1 MRSDSVK
8 TDYDVIVVGAG
19 PGGSFSAKAAA
30 KGGASVLLIDRRK
43 ELGAPVRCGEGLGSH
58 WLEELG
64 LKISPKA
71 ISAEISGSVLY
82 SPNLKREVKIQ
93 NPETKGYVIDRKVFD
108 KDLAIDAG
116 RAGAEVMVK
125 TEVYDVMKEGGKT
138 CGVKAYHMGD
148 KFEAT
153 CKVLIAADGGESTV
167 ARHAGI
173 NSTASLYDTDFGVE
187 YEMVNVECQDLIEI
201 YFSKIAA
208 PRGYVW
214 VFPKGKDV
222 ANVGVGI
229 GGLEKGN
236 AVEYLDRFI
245 KSHERFKNAQTVA
258 VKGGLIPVGE
268 PLKDLVADG
277 LIIVGTAAHQV
288 DPIHGGGMALAMEAG
303 GMAGEVAAK
312 CIQEGNVGKQ
322 HLMEYD
328 KMWRKKVEPK
338 LMRRLRL
345 RKVLEKLD
353 DDDFNAIFENL
364 NDDDLDRLIKGDY
377 KPVVKKVL
385 VKRPQLLKV
394 LSALL

>member
-1 MRSDSVK
+1 VK

-19 PGGSFSAKAAA
+19 PGGSFAAKTTAKA
-30 KGGASVLLIDRRK
+30 GASVLLIDRRK

-71 ISAEISGSVLY
+71 ISAEISGSILY
-82 SPNLKREVKIQ
+82 SPNLKRSVKIQ
-93 NPETKGYVIDRKVFD
+93 NPETRGYVIDRKVFD

-116 RAGAEVMVK
+116 RAGAEVIVK
-125 TEVYDVMKEGGKT
+125 TEVYDVMKEGGKV
-138 CGVKAYHMGD
+138 CGVRAYSMGD
-148 KFEAT
+148 KLEAT

-167 ARHAGI
+167 ARLAGI

-187 YEMVNVECQDLIEI
+187 YEMVNVECEDLIEI
-201 YFSKIAA
+201 YFSKSAA

-236 AVEYLDRFI
+236 AVEYLDKFI
-245 KSHERFKNAQTVA
+245 NGNERFKNAQTVA
-258 VKGGLIPVGE
+258 IKGGLIPVGE
-268 PLKDLVADG
+268 PLKELVADG
-277 LIIVGTAAHQV
+277 LMVVGTAAHQV

-303 GMAGEVAAK
+303 GIAGEVAAK
-312 CIQEGNVGKQ
+312 CAAEGKTDKKS
-322 HLMEYD
+322 LYEYESI
-328 KMWRKKVEPK
+328 WRKKVGPK

-364 NDDDLDRLIKGDY
+364 NDKDLDELIKGDY
-377 KPVVKKVL
+377 KPVVQKVL
-385 VKRPQLLKV
+385 LKRPQLLKV
-394 LSALL
+394 LSALI

>member
-1 MRSDSVK
+1 VK
-8 TDYDVIVVGAG
+8 TDYDVIIVGAG
-19 PGGSFSAKAAA
+19 PGGSFAAKNAA

-58 WLEELG
+58 WLKELG
-64 LKISPKA
+64 LTLSPKA

-82 SPNLKREVKIQ
+82 SPDMKRAVKIQ

-116 RAGAEVMVK
+116 RAGADVIVK
-125 TEVYDVMKEGGKT
+125 TEVYDVIKKNGKP
-138 CGVKAYHMGD
+138 CGVKACSMG
-148 KFEAT
+148 ERLEMT

-167 ARHAGI
+167 ARMAGM
-173 NSTASLYDTDFGVE
+173 NSTATLYDTDFGIE
-187 YEMVNVECQDLIEI
+187 YEMVNVECEDLIEI
-201 YFSKIAA
+201 YFSRNAA

-236 AVEYLDRFI
+236 AVEYLDKFI
-245 KSHERFKNAQTVA
+245 KNNERFKDAQTVA
-258 VKGGLIPVGE
+258 IKGGLIPVGE
-268 PLKDLVADG
+268 PLKELVADG
-277 LIIVGTAAHQV
+277 LMVVGTAAHQV

-312 CIQEGNVGKQ
+312 CALEGKTDRK
-322 HLMEYD
+322 HLFEYESR
-328 KMWRKKVEPK
+328 WRKRVEPK

-353 DDDFNAIFENL
+353 DGDFNAIFEYL
-364 NDDDLDRLIKGDY
+364 NDNDIDGLIKGDY
-377 KPVVKKVL
+377 KPVVEKVL
-385 VKRPQLLKV
+385 LKRPQLLKV
-394 LSALL
+394 LSALI